1 MERGPHLR
9 VCTQMLRM
17 QYIVLEQDAVWKI
30 RFEGRHFGPY
40 PNERAAVH
48 AAIEAAE
55 RAPKSGYEPRVMVQS
70 RQTGQLHVEWTCGEA
85 HPADMPSKTTAPT
98 TPDSQTRRRTG

>member
-1 MERGPHLR
+1 
-9 VCTQMLRM
+9 MLRT
-17 QYIVLEQDAVWKI
+17 QYIVLEHDGAWKI

-55 RAPKSGYEPRVMVQS
+55 RAPKSGYAPRVMVQS
-70 RQTGQLHVEWTCGEA
+70 SLTGQLHVEWTHGDP
-85 HPADMPSKTTAPT
+85 HPVDMPSRTAAPT
-98 TPDSQTRRRTG
+98 PNQDAQGRRRTG

>member
-1 MERGPHLR
+1 
-9 VCTQMLRM
+9 MLRT
-17 QYIVLEQDAVWKI
+17 QYIVLEHDGAWKI

-55 RAPKSGYEPRVMVQS
+55 RAPKSSYDSRVMVQS
-70 RQTGQLHVEWTCGEA
+70 SLTGQLHVEWTYGDP
-85 HPADMPSKTTAPT
+85 HPADMPSRTAPPT
-98 TPDSQTRRRTG
+98 APKQDTQGRRRTG

>member
-1 MERGPHLR
+1 
-9 VCTQMLRM
+9 MLRT
-17 QYIVLEQDAVWKI
+17 QYVVVEQDGLWKI

-55 RAPKSGYEPRVMVQS
+55 RAPKSGFEPRVLVESRLTRQVQ
-70 RQTGQLHVEWTCGEA
+70 VEWTRGEA
-85 HPADMPSKTTAPT
+85 YPPDMPRRTAAS
-98 TPDSQTRRRTG
+98 TPDKDTETRRRAG

>member
-1 MERGPHLR
+1 
-9 VCTQMLRM
+9 MLRT
-17 QYIVLEQDAVWKI
+17 QYIVLEHDGAWKI

-55 RAPKSGYEPRVMVQS
+55 RAPRSGYEPRVMVQS
-70 RQTGQLHVEWTCGEA
+70 SLTGQLNVEWTYGDP
-85 HPADMPSKTTAPT
+85 HPADMPSPTATPT
-98 TPDSQTRRRTG
+98 PSQDAQSRRRTG

>member
-1 MERGPHLR
+1 
-9 VCTQMLRM
+9 MLRA
-17 QYIVLEQDAVWKI
+17 QYVVVEHDGLWKI

-70 RQTGQLHVEWTCGEA
+70 RLTGQLQVEWTGGDP
-85 HPADMPSKTTAPT
+85 HPTDMPRRSA
-98 TPDSQTRRRTG
+98 TPEPDGQSRKRAG

>member
-1 MERGPHLR
+1 
-9 VCTQMLRM
+9 MLRT
-17 QYIVLEQDAVWKI
+17 QYIVLEHDGAWKI

-70 RQTGQLHVEWTCGEA
+70 SLTGQLNVEWTYGDA
-85 HPADMPSKTTAPT
+85 HPADMPSQTAAPT
-98 TPDSQTRRRTG
+98 PGQGAQSHRRTG

>member
-1 MERGPHLR
+1 
-9 VCTQMLRM
+9 MLRT
-17 QYIVLEQDAVWKI
+17 QYIVLEHDGAWKI

-55 RAPKSGYEPRVMVQS
+55 RAPKSGYESRVMLQS
-70 RQTGQLHVEWTCGEA
+70 SLTGQLHVEWTYGDP
-85 HPADMPSKTTAPT
+85 HPADMPSRTAAPT
-98 TPDSQTRRRTG
+98 PNQDAQSRRRSTG